1 MARTVFSTTRV
12 PDAPLPAFEKWKSEE
27 TRKMGSDEG
36 SNWPKM
42 DQNLPKSTKTAKR
55 VPQKQAKLEDP
66 LEIEVGRKSGRAR
79 S

>member
-1 MARTVFSTTRV
+1 MARTVLSTTRV

-42 DQNLPKSTKTAKR
+42 DQNLPKSTKID
-55 VPQKQAKLEDP
+55 QKLE
-66 LEIEVGRKSGRAR
+66 K
-79 S
+79 